1 MLELQTRMTNVRW
14 FIQFANYLPV
24 ICLFLDSRIFYLK
37 SVHPDFVGKNYEYA
51 R

>member
-14 FIQFANYLPV
+14 FIQFEN
-24 ICLFLDSRIFYLK
+24 FIFHCAWLAEFFNLK
-37 SVHPDFVGKNYEYA
+37 LVDPDFVGNNSEYA